1 MVIHSIEDLDFD
13 KSYFYADYQQ
23 WFFQERVELI
33 KGRVFQM
40 GPSPGTT
47 HQRILGRLI
56 NKIYSHLAG
65 KNGPCEV
72 FASPYDVRLTKKQ
85 NNKDVEITTVVQP
98 DVCVV
103 CDPSKIDKK
112 GCLGAPNWIIEVLS
126 PGNTHKEMRE
136 KFSVYEENEVKE
148 YWLLHPA
155 DQTLQIYLLDERSK
169 KYQGLQ
175 PMVAGQIA
183 RSYTLPE
190 LEIDLAQI
198 FYNP

>member
-1 MVIHSIEDLDFD
+1 MAIDSIKDLDLE
-13 KSYFYADYQQ
+13 KQYSYADYLHWQ
-23 WFFQERVELI
+23 FQERVELI
-33 KGRVFQM
+33 KGKLFKT
-40 GPSPGTT
+40 SPAPNTF
-47 HQRILGRLI
+47 HQRITLRLSSE
-56 NKIYSHLAG
+56 IYVYLAK

-103 CDPSKIDKK
+103 CDPSKIDEK

-148 YWLLHPA
+148 YWLIHPA
-155 DQTLQIYLLDERSK
+155 DQALQIYLLDERSK